1 MSRLLIDYVVD
12 IGRGRTVRLD
22 RGQGWEMLPLAD
34 LTPDERDAV
43 DLFLLHA
50 AARPVDRRAP
60 DRPTHCR
67 HPIEARVARGLNASQ
82 TCGRC
87 GTAID

>member
-12 IGRGRTVRLD
+12 IGRGRMVRLD

-43 DLFLLHA
+43 DLF
-50 AARPVDRRAP
+50 
-60 DRPTHCR
+60 
-67 HPIEARVARGLNASQ
+67 EARVARGLNASQ

-87 GTAID
+87 GTATD